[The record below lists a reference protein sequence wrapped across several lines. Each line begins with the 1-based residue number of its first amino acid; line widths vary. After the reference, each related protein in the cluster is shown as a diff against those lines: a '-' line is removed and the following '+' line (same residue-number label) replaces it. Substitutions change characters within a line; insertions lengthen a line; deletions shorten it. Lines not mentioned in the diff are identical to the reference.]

1 MPRTPYFAKR
11 KSSMAAWKKWVSGL
25 FLLSAILAFSAALYI
40 LHLGGVR
47 QILEDQLTQ
56 LSDGIAV
63 EVGAAHIDFAM
74 GPTPFAIVA
83 SDIAVQLEDEKVMVP
98 HVRVGFGL
106 ASLRHGR
113 PSDLELDGLT
123 VDLVRTGDGWQGSS
137 TFGLV
142 QAIAKGAAQ
151 PSAVTVDDGKISA
164 EQVATTPLGGL
175 ESVTIHADR
184 LSIRDESG
192 SLSTNLTFAE
202 VDLRVL
208 ASALDAGYTGGS
220 TSEDVAAVG
229 VRLNATRII
238 DDAAAG
244 QLSLWLSGWIN
255 QPTMS
260 ADVQFDAL
268 VLDGLSDFIPGFP
281 SALADLG
288 TITGGGRGR
297 WENQTLVQLDLDMLA
312 IGGRIAVPGSSKR
325 ASFSRANAAISY
337 DRAEDFLNL
346 TTIGVELADER
357 RLELRGAIV
366 DFHSDRP
373 LFKGSL
379 QANRLSVQSLYDDW
393 PTGLAQPL
401 KSQLEAHFSG
411 GAFTDATLDFAGGIE
426 RSTMQLQLAKL
437 TVGTAFS
444 GIRMNASAGQLQ
456 RLVGT
461 IDGDLDLRI
470 DVGGQVRGLDFTF
483 GLSQG
488 SMQLVD
494 TDQAIP
500 IETLA
505 LAGALKG
512 RELTVS
518 ELDLQLANGG
528 TVSVGGTARLA
539 PDWGLTG
546 LDLDLATTS
555 LDIDLFHA
563 IWPEWAVSDTR
574 DWVHDKFPSGKVEK
588 SRLRLGSRMTPTGLA
603 LDNLSASLTLADAQ
617 LVLGGNIPVF
627 DALSAEVVLDE
638 TTAEVVLKSAQFGD
652 LAVQRGRVEISP
664 ILEAETAKATATLAV
679 KGGFDTALQ
688 IASGFGVGQ
697 VGAFDIG
704 ALTVAGEVEAAIAAT
719 FPVTADIAAEDVD
732 IKVEAT
738 LSGGSLRGLP
748 LDATVDAAEIVA
760 NFEADVV
767 EVTGSAEIIGVPGN
781 FSFVSDQRNQQVE
794 FLGKALPSSEMA
806 SYLAGFTGLDISGK
820 TGGTVAISSDASFAK
835 MRVGLAL
842 DMRQTALDV
851 PLIGW
856 KKLPAE
862 PGTARLTFKYQ
873 NGRISS
879 LDDID
884 IQLGSL
890 AAQGQIALARDGGVQ
905 AALFDRVSWPSN
917 DIRSM
922 NIERGGSGYWQ
933 VDATARTIDLTP
945 LRENQGV
952 GEGQPVMFDIIAE
965 QINVGQDIALNGH
978 LTGEKRADGGGKATF
993 NGNLQY
999 EGRPLITEASVDLS
1013 YGVDGDFVNGAG
1025 LVGGAES
1032 TIAYSAS
1039 ESRPAK
1045 LVLTSENGGRML
1057 AGLGV
1062 TDTISSGKIV
1072 LTNEYVEGDLGDFN
1086 TVIHITDFNVLEAPS
1101 AIKAF
1106 SVLGPMGLYN
1116 LVEGEGT
1123 RFAWGEAEFE
1133 KRGSL
1138 VRLQTMRAGGDAVAL
1153 SLVGTYDTATRKVDV
1168 GGNLV
1173 PASFLS
1179 NVFSVIPVLGELLT
1193 GIDKSGIFVTQFRM
1207 EGDID
1212 DPQTT
1217 VSPASIVPGLLRDFV
1232 SPNWLGREADRLFDN
1247 DNGATEA
1254 GKETEA
1260 AAKPEA
1266 EPEMAAEPETEG
1278 DAPSATGPKN

>member
-25 FLLSAILAFSAALYI
+25 FLLVAILVLGAALYI

-56 LSDGIAV
+56 LSDGITV
-63 EVGAAHIDFAM
+63 DVGAAHIDFAM

-83 SDIAVQLEDEKVMVP
+83 SDIAVQLETEEVMVP

-106 ASLRHGR
+106 ASLRHGQ

-137 TFGLV
+137 TFALV
-142 QAIAKGAAQ
+142 QAITQAGSRS
-151 PSAVTVDDGKISA
+151 SAMTGDDGGAKTG
-164 EQVATTPLGGL
+164 QVAASPLGGL
-175 ESVTIHADR
+175 ETITIHADR
-184 LSIRDESG
+184 LSIRDESTAAP
-192 SLSTNLTFAE
+192 TNLTFAE

-208 ASALDAGYTGGS
+208 AAALDTGSSSSDPGL
-220 TSEDVAAVG
+220 DVAAVG

-238 DDAAAG
+238 GDAAAG
-244 QLSLWLSGWIN
+244 QVSLWLSGWID

-260 ADVQFDAL
+260 ADVRFDAL

-281 SALADLG
+281 AALADLG
-288 TITGGGRGR
+288 AVTGGGRGR
-297 WENQTLVQLDLDMLA
+297 WESQILTQLDLDVLA
-312 IGGRIAVPGSSKR
+312 VGGRIAMPGSGKR
-325 ASFSRANAAISY
+325 ASFSRANATIAY

-346 TTIGVELADER
+346 NTIGVELADER
-357 RLELRGAIV
+357 RLELRGAIA
-366 DFHSDRP
+366 DFHSERP
-373 LFKGSL
+373 LFKGNL
-379 QANRLSVQSLYDDW
+379 QANRLSVQSLYEDW

-411 GAFTDATLDFAGGIE
+411 GAFTDATLDFAGGID
-426 RSTMQLQLAKL
+426 RRTMQLQLAKL

-483 GLSQG
+483 GLNQG

-500 IETLA
+500 ITTLA

-539 PDWGLTG
+539 PDWRLTG
-546 LDLDLATTS
+546 LDLDLSTS
-555 LDIDLFHA
+555 NLDIDLFHA
-563 IWPEWAVSDTR
+563 IWPEWAVKNTR
-574 DWVHDKFPSGKVEK
+574 AWVRDKFPSGKVEQ
-588 SRLRLGSRMTPTGLA
+588 SRLRLGSRMTPNGLA
-603 LDNLSASLTLADAQ
+603 LDNLSASLALADAR

-638 TTAEVVLKSAQFGD
+638 TTAEVVLKSAQVGD

-664 ILEAETAKATATLAV
+664 ILNAETAEATATLAV

-688 IASGFGVGQ
+688 IASGFGVGE

-719 FPVTADIAAEDVD
+719 FPVTGDIVADDVD
-732 IKVEAT
+732 VRVEAT

-748 LDATVDAAEIVA
+748 LNATVDAAEIVA
-760 NFEADVV
+760 NFEADVI
-767 EVTGSAEIIGVPGN
+767 EVTGSAEIVGVPGN

-806 SYLAGFTGLDISGK
+806 SYLASFTGMNIEGK
-820 TGGTVAISSDASFAK
+820 TGGTVAISSDTGFAK

-842 DMRQTALDV
+842 DMRQTGLDV

-856 KKLPAE
+856 TKLPAE
-862 PGTARLTFKYQ
+862 PGTARLTFLHQ

-905 AALFDRVSWPSN
+905 AALFDRVSWPGN
-917 DIRSM
+917 DIRNMS
-922 NIERGGSGYWQ
+922 IERGGSGYWQ

-952 GEGQPVMFDIIAE
+952 GEGEPVIFDVIAD

-978 LTGEKRADGGGKATF
+978 LTGEKNADGGGKATF

-999 EGRPLITEASVDLS
+999 EGRPLITEASVDLR
-1013 YGVDGDFVNGAG
+1013 YGVGGDFVNGTG

-1032 TIAYSAS
+1032 TIAYSAL
-1039 ESRPAK
+1039 EDGPAK

-1072 LTNEYVEGDLGDFN
+1072 LTNGYVEGDLGDFN

-1138 VRLQTMRAGGDAVAL
+1138 VRLQTVRAGGDAVAL

-1193 GIDKSGIFVTQFRM
+1193 GVDKSGIFVTQFRM

-1232 SPNWLGREADRLFDN
+1232 SPNWLKREADRLFGDDN
-1247 DNGATEA
+1247 STP
-1254 GKETEA
+1254 EA
-1260 AAKPEA
+1260 AA
-1266 EPEMAAEPETEG
+1266 ETETMSKPQTDNATAG
-1278 DAPSATGPKN
+1278 DTPSATGPKS